1 MPELRLVP
9 LPQTERIAEE
19 AISAGFTARSAP
31 PNRRE
36 MERDIPIDRIVVIN
50 DFSIAKGGGT
60 GLALLSMRLFRQL
73 GIPVT
78 FLCGDDGNNPDFI
91 SLDIETVA
99 LGGKHIL
106 TGKRQRAAVAGL
118 HNAAAQD
125 MLCRWIAENDTAR
138 TVYHVHGW
146 SKIMSPSLFLAL
158 APVAD
163 RSVLHAHDFF
173 LACPNGAFYDYRQQ
187 AVCECR
193 PLSLDCATRNCD
205 KRNYGQKLWRL
216 TRSARLKSVLL
227 KTGAAYNRV
236 LLLHEKMAPAFQRSG
251 YPPAMLHAL
260 RNPVLPYCRE
270 RVPAEDNRDLFYIG
284 RLEPEKGV
292 EDAVKAAKAAG
303 VRLTIIGDGPLAPSL
318 GNLGNNVRHL
328 GWLSHDEIAARVRE
342 ARALLMPTRYPE
354 PFGLVAVE
362 ASQSGIPVILSD
374 KAYLAEEMAA
384 AGIGIAC
391 NTADTHA
398 FSAAIRRLLD
408 MPREEIRAMS
418 EKAHKRGVRLS
429 TTPEEWR
436 DALIDQY
443 LSLLVNQTERAI
455 C

>member
-9 LPQTERIAEE
+9 LPQADRIAEE
-19 AISAGFTARSAP
+19 AIPAGFEAQCAPARHG
-31 PNRRE
+31 
-36 MERDIPIDRIVVIN
+36 MKGDIPIDRIVVIN

-60 GLALLSMRLFRQL
+60 GLALLSMKLFRQL
-73 GIPVT
+73 GIPVS
-78 FLCGDDGNNPDFI
+78 FLCGDDGQNPEFA
-91 SLDIETVA
+91 SLGIETVA

-106 TGKRQRAAVAGL
+106 AGKRQHAAVTGL

-125 MLCRWIAENDTAR
+125 MLRRWIAENDTVR

-146 SKIMSPSLFLAL
+146 SKIMSPSVFLAL

-193 PLSLDCATRNCD
+193 PLSLDCAVRNCD
-205 KRNYGQKLWRL
+205 KRSYGQKLWRL

-227 KTGAAYNRV
+227 NRGAPYGRV
-236 LLLHEKMAPAFQRSG
+236 LLLHEKMASAFLRSG
-251 YPPAMLHAL
+251 YPAAMLHPL
-260 RNPVLPYCRE
+260 RNPIVPYCNG
-270 RVPAEDNRDLFYIG
+270 RVPAENNRDLFYVG

-292 EDAVKAAKAAG
+292 EDAVKAASAAG
-303 VRLTIIGDGPLAPSL
+303 ARLTIIGDGPLAPSL
-318 GNLGNNVRHL
+318 ANLGDNVRLL
-328 GWLSHDEIAARVRE
+328 GWLGHDEIAARVRE

-391 NTADTHA
+391 DTSDIPA

-408 MPREEIRAMS
+408 MPGDDIRTIS
-418 EKAHKRGVRLS
+418 EKAHKRVVRLS

-436 DALIDQY
+436 DALVDHY
-443 LSLLVNQTERAI
+443 LSLLVDQTERAI